1 MERWLRVLEVNSTHR
16 HGDAIMGVV
25 LTRQNSLVFGDPVST
40 GERIDIPV
48 SCLRQDV
55 MKPGE
60 YVPPNDMEE

>member
-1 MERWLRVLEVNSTHR
+1 
-16 HGDAIMGVV
+16 MGVV